1 MIVYEQAIPQ
11 LVLRTCCVLV
21 PISSYCVLVVMNT
34 KMDVEMN
41 FACREFGLSQQ
52 RIEDLLCPF
61 ILNNS

>member
-11 LVLRTCCVLV
+11 LVLRMYCVLV

-34 KMDVEMN
+34 KTDEEMN

-52 RIEDLLCPF
+52 RVQDLLFPF